1 MNRRVAYR
9 YAAALMGLAEERN
22 SLEKIAEDFHAFMET
37 LHGSH
42 ELKAVL
48 TSPVI
53 SPERKL
59 HVLTELFSKQ
69 FDPITM
75 GFMTLIVKKG
85 RAEFLFA
92 TAEEYLSM
100 LDGKRNIERAAVSS
114 ASPLSPEEQADLQRK
129 LAIITG
135 KTVIASYHLRP
146 ELRGGFVAR
155 IGDRLIDASLAHQ
168 LEVLREKFKQGGAA
182 AILN

>member
-1 MNRRVAYR
+1 MNRRVAFR

-22 SLEKIAEDFHAFMET
+22 AQDKIAEDFHAFMDT

-48 TSPVI
+48 ISPVI

-59 HVLTELFSKQ
+59 HVLQELFAKQ
-69 FDPITM
+69 CDQITM
-75 GFMTLIVKKG
+75 GFMSLIVLKG
-85 RAEFLFA
+85 RAEFLIA
-92 TAEEYLSM
+92 TAEEYLAM
-100 LDGKRNIERAAVSS
+100 LDARRNIERATVSS
-114 ASPLSPEEQADLQRK
+114 ASPLTAADQSELERK
-129 LAIITG
+129 LAAITG
-135 KTVIASYHLRP
+135 KTIVATYDVKP

-168 LEVLREKFKQGGAA
+168 LDVLREQFRQGGAQ